1 MVSGYVYIHL
11 AQRKAISVRP
21 GQLPRHGGEGQQ
33 GHHRP
38 GEGDV
43 LELCTLAI
51 TLTLDILFMRDCDIA
66 YARVLSLFVCV

>member
-38 GEGDV
+38 GEGDDHLPLRLKV
-43 LELCTLAI
+43 NSNFTSG
-51 TLTLDILFMRDCDIA
+51 
-66 YARVLSLFVCV
+66 SLLL